1 VAAQEVRA
9 GRANTCLVESFADT
23 LISVW
28 HQVMADGK
36 TPVVIDGKPYT
47 VGLTR
52 SSRLRTVE
60 FPFRRHRMAGI
71 EQNPETSSR
80 WAALAREGH
89 RIMQFSC
96 DGRYVAN
103 VCDGRLTRYPSWRAL
118 KLPE

>member
-1 VAAQEVRA
+1 MA
-9 GRANTCLVESFADT
+9 TLADT

-28 HQVMADGK
+28 RQVLADSNSSA
-36 TPVVIDGKPYT
+36 VIDEKRYP
-47 VGLTR
+47 VGFTR

-60 FPFRRHRMAGI
+60 FPFQRHRFAGI

-80 WAALAREGH
+80 WAALAREGR

-103 VCDGRLTRYPSWRAL
+103 VCEGTLTRYPSWRAL

>member
-1 VAAQEVRA
+1 MD
-9 GRANTCLVESFADT
+9 TLADT

-28 HQVMADGK
+28 QQVMADGK
-36 TPVVIDGKPYT
+36 TSVTIVGKPHP

-60 FPFRRHRMAGI
+60 FPFQRHRVAGI

-80 WAALAREGH
+80 WAALARDGH
-89 RIMQFSC
+89 NIMQFSC

-103 VCDGRLTRYPSWRAL
+103 VCDGKLTRHPAWRAL